1 MEQTKKPA
9 GKRSRG
15 MPLGARAALVAAV
28 VLAALFGI
36 YALLCVWAGGSD
48 RILPG
53 VVCMTPEG
61 EEIDLGG
68 MTVEEADQ
76 ALQASYGQAIEH
88 CSLTVTAGEGV
99 SHQLEGNLLTA
110 DTEAAARQALELTNQ
125 VPFLQRGISRIWGA
139 GRQEVP
145 HAGLTLSQE
154 GETALDT
161 LLDQLE
167 SELNT
172 PAVESQYTLG
182 EDSVEVILGTPGS
195 ALDRESA
202 KIQILQA
209 LTSGAATLD
218 IQSTPVEPQALT
230 AQAIEEDIHVDAQP
244 MSVGSDGTVTP
255 PVVGISLN
263 VEEAQAALDAAAPG
277 ETVSLPLV
285 RTQPDYSQ
293 ATEDGLLYQ
302 DKLSECITSIGGTS
316 ARLNNVKLATQKC
329 NGVILMPGDTFDYN
343 DVVGQRTAAAGFQAA
358 PAYVGGQTVN
368 EIGGGICQ
376 VSSSL
381 YYCTVYAN
389 LEVVTRSNHRYAV
402 GYVPDGLDATVSWGG
417 PE

>member
-209 LTSGAATLD
+209 LPRSRFSRPSPAELPPWTSRAPRW
-218 IQSTPVEPQALT
+218 SPRP
-230 AQAIEEDIHVDAQP
+230 
-244 MSVGSDGTVTP
+244 SP
-255 PVVGISLN
+255 PR
-263 VEEAQAALDAAAPG
+263 
-277 ETVSLPLV
+277 PLK
-285 RTQPDYSQ
+285 RTSMW
-293 ATEDGLLYQ
+293 
-302 DKLSECITSIGGTS
+302 
-316 ARLNNVKLATQKC
+316 
-329 NGVILMPGDTFDYN
+329 MPSPCPWG
-343 DVVGQRTAAAGFQAA
+343 RTALSPLLWWAS
-358 PAYVGGQTVN
+358 P
-368 EIGGGICQ
+368 
-376 VSSSL
+376 
-381 YYCTVYAN
+381 
-389 LEVVTRSNHRYAV
+389 
-402 GYVPDGLDATVSWGG
+402 
-417 PE
+417 